1 MDPPELKEL
10 EDLAEI
16 EALERELELRARYLR
31 VIEDRQNK
39 LDASLT
45 HKLLEKIQNKENH
58 ELRRIA
64 VGLDQFIKDKKE
76 GVPSRCGEFCKWF
89 TGLFGVEYK
98 KEGRRTKR
106 TKSAARTKRK
116 RMSKRR

>member
-1 MDPPELKEL
+1 MDELKEL
-10 EDLAEI
+10 EDLVEI
-16 EALERELELRARYLR
+16 EALERDLELRARYLR

-64 VGLDQFIKDKKE
+64 LGLDQFVKDEKA
-76 GVPSRCGEFCKWF
+76 GVPSNCDVFCKWF
-89 TGLFGVEYK
+89 MGLFGVTLSARYK
-98 KEGRRTKR
+98 KEGRKAKCTKR
-106 TKSAARTKRK
+106 ALPKRV
-116 RMSKRR
+116 SRRR